1 MDALAVLIPL
11 VSFIA
16 AALIGIGQ
24 LSGILNGEA
33 SLVCWVAAFCNPTFC
48 APLCWVNEKAVH
60 PTYNWLPRI

>member
-1 MDALAVLIPL
+1 MDVLAVLIPL

-33 SLVCWVAAFCNPTFC
+33 SLVGWVAAFCNPTFC
-48 APLCWVNEKAVH
+48 APTVLG
-60 PTYNWLPRI
+60 